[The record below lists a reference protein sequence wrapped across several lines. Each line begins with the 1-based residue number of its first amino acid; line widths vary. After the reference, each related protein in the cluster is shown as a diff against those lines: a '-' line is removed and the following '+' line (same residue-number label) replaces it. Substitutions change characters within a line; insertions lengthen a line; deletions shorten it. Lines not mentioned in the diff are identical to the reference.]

1 VFRGS
6 GDGAEGAQ
14 GVASCQSFFDEG
26 QKTSCRVTG
35 NNVERNEGVSGE
47 DQVFVVGVE
56 DAEVVLGAE

>member
-1 VFRGS
+1 
-6 GDGAEGAQ
+6 
-14 GVASCQSFFDEG
+14 
-26 QKTSCRVTG
+26 VTG